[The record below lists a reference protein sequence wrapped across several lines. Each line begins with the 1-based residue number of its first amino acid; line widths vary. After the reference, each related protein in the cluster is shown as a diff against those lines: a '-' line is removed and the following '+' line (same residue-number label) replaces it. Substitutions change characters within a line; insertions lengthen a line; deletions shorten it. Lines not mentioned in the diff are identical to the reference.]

1 MIYYANEN
9 APYIQHYG
17 VLGMRWGHRK
27 AKASYKS
34 TGIRSAIARASN
46 AKVDASFDVWKEKV
60 KRKTTAIDLGKK
72 ANLSKMAYEKNKNDK
87 NLKRKY
93 AEDNK
98 IYKKALR
105 KNDTYNKGKVKR
117 EVGIDLGRKY
127 LSEAKRIKKKEY
139 KTSLKADKKI
149 RRDLELKSYDSAMFT
164 DAYYKKLKSYSKK
177 YERAIAKDPTKSK
190 LKTQRIENTK
200 KLLNSNLKNWT
211 NYNSENIRI
220 LKKQV
225 DQMISKYSHTKIK
238 DVDVKTMKNG
248 VKYVK
253 SFKAASYNLNVTYD
267 LRKNKDSKH
276 NVNIYTPVKTSHYV
290 QYI

>member
-1 MIYYANEN
+1 MIYYADERN
-9 APYIQHYG
+9 PYIQHYG

-127 LSEAKRIKKKEY
+127 LSEAKRIKKQINNSTGDTKQLQKQY
-139 KTSLKADKKI
+139 NKLMSKHDIVRAQARHSKNVGANRSALKSGIKRTLKATVATAAIGSGLVLANKYLSSHKVTLNGKPVFI
-149 RRDLELKSYDSAMFT
+149 TQQTLQNV
-164 DAYYKKLKSYSKK
+164 SKF
-177 YERAIAKDPTKSK
+177 IGTG
-190 LKTQRIENTK
+190 KTIFG
-200 KLLNSNLKNWT
+200 L
-211 NYNSENIRI
+211 I
-220 LKKQV
+220 
-225 DQMISKYSHTKIK
+225 
-238 DVDVKTMKNG
+238 
-248 VKYVK
+248 
-253 SFKAASYNLNVTYD
+253 
-267 LRKNKDSKH
+267 
-276 NVNIYTPVKTSHYV
+276 
-290 QYI
+290 